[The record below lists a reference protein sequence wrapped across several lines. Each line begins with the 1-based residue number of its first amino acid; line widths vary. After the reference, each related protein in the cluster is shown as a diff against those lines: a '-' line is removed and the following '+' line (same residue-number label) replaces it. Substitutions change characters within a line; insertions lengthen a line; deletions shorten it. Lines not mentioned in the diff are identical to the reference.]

1 MGSTV
6 RMGLSAAIKKAI
18 PVLGLGLAL
27 LFACLQAYSQGSS
40 GRILGTVTD
49 QSGGVIA
56 GATVTVTDL
65 QRGVSRSLIT
75 DDAGEYSA
83 PQLNPGT
90 YKVRAESKGFSATE
104 RTDLLLE
111 TGKEIRVDLTLSP
124 GQQTQTIT
132 VTEQLP
138 VVETTNATLGGTLS
152 NQTIND
158 LPLNGRNYQNLLS
171 LRPGVLAEPGGGS
184 WTQSTNG
191 VRPEDNVFLVNG
203 MLNVGAFSALSI
215 MNAPALA
222 GDAASILP
230 IDAIQEF
237 NIEENPRA
245 EYGWKPGAVI
255 NVGIKS
261 GTNALHGTAYAFGR
275 QTSFDA
281 RNFYNQVSEGCTAPC
296 PKTEV
301 ALEQYGGTIG
311 GPIKKDKIF
320 FFAGYEGQRYTV
332 GSPFLA
338 NTPVTTSLAGTAN
351 AANGP
356 AWSVPDAEAALN
368 TKCAAA
374 PSPQANVLQWKCR

>member
-1 MGSTV
+1 MASMM
-6 RMGLSAAIKKAI
+6 RAGLSTAIKKAI

-56 GATVTVTDL
+56 GATVTVTDT
-65 QRGVSRSLIT
+65 QRGVSRSLTT

-83 PQLNPGT
+83 PQLLPGT

-111 TGKEIRVDLTLSP
+111 TGKEVRVDFSLSP

-255 NVGIKS
+255 NVGVKS
-261 GTNALHGTAYAFGR
+261 GTNSLHGTAYAFGR

-351 AANGP
+351 SANGA

-368 TKCAAA
+368 LKCAGHI
-374 PSPQANVLQWKCR
+374 P

>member
-1 MGSTV
+1 MGRNKV
-6 RMGLSAAIKKAI
+6 AGVNAAIKKMAQLLGAI
-18 PVLGLGLAL
+18 LGIILGVI
-27 LFACLQAYSQGSS
+27 LFCAPAYSQGSN

-49 QSGGVIA
+49 RTGGVIA
-56 GATVTVTDL
+56 GSTVTVTDT
-65 QRGVSRSLIT
+65 QRGTSRVLTT
-75 DDAGEYSA
+75 DEAGEYSA
-83 PQLNPGT
+83 PNLLPGT

-111 TGKEIRVDLTLSP
+111 TGKDIRVDFSLSP
-124 GQQTQTIT
+124 GEQTQTIT
-132 VTEQLP
+132 VTEALP

-215 MNAPALA
+215 LNAPALA

-261 GTNALHGTAYAFGR
+261 GTNSLHGTAYAFGR
-275 QTSFDA
+275 TTAFDA
-281 RNFYNQVSEGCTAPC
+281 RNFFNPPSQ
-296 PKTEV
+296 PKSEV
-301 ALEQYGGTIG
+301 ALEQYGGT
-311 GPIKKDKIF
+311 
-320 FFAGYEGQRYTV
+320 V
-332 GSPFLA
+332 G
-338 NTPVTTSLAGTAN
+338 
-351 AANGP
+351 
-356 AWSVPDAEAALN
+356 
-368 TKCAAA
+368 
-374 PSPQANVLQWKCR
+374 